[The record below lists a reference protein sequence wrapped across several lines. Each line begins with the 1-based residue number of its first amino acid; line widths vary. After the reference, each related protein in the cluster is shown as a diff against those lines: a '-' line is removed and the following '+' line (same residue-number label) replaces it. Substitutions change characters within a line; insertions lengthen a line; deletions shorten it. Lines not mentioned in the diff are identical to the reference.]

1 MLKINKKEE
10 PEFFSKFKK
19 KEKPK
24 NWGDFDFRLKNKLK
38 EYMLENEQKIGKEKY
53 CPYCELKILLENS
66 QIEHLK
72 PKDKFPEL
80 FSDYKNFITGCL
92 NIESCGS
99 KKSNKWSDLFINP
112 VIDNPD
118 KYFSYNRMTGEII
131 PRKDISEKDSEKV
144 EYTIKI
150 LNLNDDKRLLK
161 GRKSVI
167 KMLENYRKIY
177 NNESLREISEVL
189 DFPTLRNFLI
199 ESFKIE

>member
-1 MLKINKKEE
+1 
-10 PEFFSKFKK
+10 
-19 KEKPK
+19 
-24 NWGDFDFRLKNKLK
+24 
-38 EYMLENEQKIGKEKY
+38 
-53 CPYCELKILLENS
+53 
-66 QIEHLK
+66 
-72 PKDKFPEL
+72 
-80 FSDYKNFITGCL
+80 
-92 NIESCGS
+92 
-99 KKSNKWSDLFINP
+99 
-112 VIDNPD
+112 
-118 KYFSYNRMTGEII
+118 MTGEII

>member
-1 MLKINKKEE
+1 MKVELGVRWLLWSRTFDLKG
-10 PEFFSKFKK
+10 F
-19 KEKPK
+19 
-24 NWGDFDFRLKNKLK
+24 G
-38 EYMLENEQKIGKEKY
+38 
-53 CPYCELKILLENS
+53 
-66 QIEHLK
+66 
-72 PKDKFPEL
+72 
-80 FSDYKNFITGCL
+80 YKNFITGCL

-112 VIDNPD
+112 VIDNPE

-131 PRKDISEKDSEKV
+131 LRKDISEKELEKV

-150 LNLNDDKRLLK
+150 LNLNGDKRLLK

-167 KMLENYRKIY
+167 KMIENYQKTYDDEI
-177 NNESLREISEVL
+177 LKEISEDL

>member
-19 KEKPK
+19 REKPK

-80 FSDYKNFITGCL
+80 FSDYENFIVGCVDKKT
-92 NIESCGS
+92 CGQA
-99 KKSNKWSDLFINP
+99 KGNKWDRLFINP
-112 VIDNPD
+112 VMENPQE
-118 KYFSYNRMTGEII
+118 YFSYRLRTGEII
-131 PRKDISEKDSEKV
+131 PKIDDGL
-144 EYTIKI
+144 EYKKAIKTIEI
-150 LNLNDDKRLLK
+150 LNLNERNY
-161 GRKSVI
+161 VI
-167 KMLENYRKIY
+167 
-177 NNESLREISEVL
+177 
-189 DFPTLRNFLI
+189 I
-199 ESFKIE
+199 EKFI